1 MTQQLHSSVGKYE
14 DICPHKKLYADVHSS
29 IAHLTENGK
38 QAECSSS
45 TVEQKNKIWSIHTME
60 ECAIIKW
67 MEYYYSR
74 QHGWI
79 LETLWSAKE
88 ASHKSPNSVW
98 FHLHEMSGIGKSTE
112 AESRSVVAQG
122 WGDGRENGGNWYG
135 HRASSG
141 GDTHILQLWRMVAH
155 LCDYTESIKL
165 CRVNEWI
172 YNTCELD
179 HNKAVF
185 KKSTPW
191 TAKVRGECSSLKD
204 LMKSSVWTLLVSLA
218 GKKITMKDNC
228 GTIQEIPVWMGC

>member
-29 IAHLTENGK
+29 IAPLTENGK

-112 AESRSVVAQG
+112 AESRSVVA
-122 WGDGRENGGNWYG
+122 
-135 HRASSG
+135 RAG
-141 GDTHILQLWRMVAH
+141 EMEGKRGVTDMGTGLLPGVTHIF
-155 LCDYTESIKL
+155 C
-165 CRVNEWI
+165 
-172 YNTCELD
+172 
-179 HNKAVF
+179 
-185 KKSTPW
+185 
-191 TAKVRGECSSLKD
+191 
-204 LMKSSVWTLLVSLA
+204 
-218 GKKITMKDNC
+218 NC
-228 GTIQEIPVWMGC
+228 GGWLLTSVTILKASNCAV